1 MKTMI
6 ILNIYDLSPANDCL
20 HPVGFGVYHSGVEIL
35 GTEYSFASGSGI
47 FEYSPK
53 EAPPAK
59 FRESIELG
67 AYEGGSGE
75 LRSVISDLRRDFG
88 PYEYNVVTKNC
99 NSFSNALVWSL
110 LGRQIPSYVNRLA
123 DIGSFFSCLLPKKL
137 IGSAPVSTAKENG
150 SDGFRMYGR
159 DQRESSIRKDKPE
172 NSKHSSFVGKG
183 SKLGTPNV
191 SSTSS
196 TSSIYSASSAL
207 GGFVRAL
214 SVGPTSEQGGEDPC
228 NRREKAKIAALARM
242 QKQD

>member
-1 MKTMI
+1 MSSYGGNNGGKTRMKTMI

-123 DIGSFFSCLLPKKL
+123 DIGSFFSCLLPKKFL
-137 IGSAPVSTAKENG
+137 GSAPVA
-150 SDGFRMYGR
+150 R
-159 DQRESSIRKDKPE
+159 DQHVSSIRKDKPK
-172 NSKHSSFVGKG
+172 NSKHSAFVGKG

-196 TSSIYSASSAL
+196 IYSASSAV

-214 SVGPTSEQGGEDPC
+214 SVGSTLEQGGEDLY